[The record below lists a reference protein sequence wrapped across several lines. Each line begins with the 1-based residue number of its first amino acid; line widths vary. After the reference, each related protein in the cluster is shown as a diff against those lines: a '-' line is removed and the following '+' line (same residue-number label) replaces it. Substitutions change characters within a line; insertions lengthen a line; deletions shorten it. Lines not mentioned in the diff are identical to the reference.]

1 MVNFVVRS
9 IEKKARIE
17 LEQGQELY
25 RKYFIYTA
33 IYAACGCE
41 EVPGIA
47 VESAVNDSSGVLA
60 GCVYTEEV
68 APGIAVRSAEARSLS
83 DGAGEDRGVVDGN
96 GYEFVAIAGNS
107 VVDGYVGVG
116 AVDATDTGVFLN
128 DGTLAVVADA
138 IAVEPFACGARE
150 DDVVVLFYLVAGGER

>member
-1 MVNFVVRS
+1 MCIDVERQLCCLTDYVV
-9 IEKKARIE
+9 
-17 LEQGQELY
+17 
-25 RKYFIYTA
+25 YTA
-33 IYAACGCE
+33 VDAACGCE

-47 VESAVNDSSGVLA
+47 VESAVDDSSGVLA

-68 APGIAVRSAEARSLS
+68 APGVAVRSAEARSLS

-116 AVDATDTGVFLN
+116 TVDATDTGVFLN